1 MRLFRKNFQDFVTVH
16 KHVKVIPKYFD
27 EATFMTTI
35 ENFMTMSI
43 DANLSTY
50 LICYRSVIV

>member
-16 KHVKVIPKYFD
+16 KHVKVIPKCFD

-35 ENFMTMSI
+35 ENFMTTSI

-50 LICYRSVIV
+50 LIFYRSVIV